1 MPRLTA
7 RNYHDV
13 KRGWWNGKW
22 YDSSWELA
30 LLVYFHDH
38 GMELTRNTRKWS
50 YKYRNKTCY
59 YQPDFL
65 DENGHYI
72 EVKGI
77 MDTRAKRKLDWFPC
91 PIQVFGAKEMKPYL
105 EYMEQAYGKDWRDRF

>member
-7 RNYHDV
+7 RNYHDI

-30 LLVYFHDH
+30 LIVFFHDH
-38 GMELTRNTRKWS
+38 SMELTRNTKKFEYVYRKR
-50 YKYRNKTCY
+50 KYY
-59 YQPDFL
+59 YQPDFI

-77 MDTRAKRKLDWFPC
+77 MDNLAKRKLEWFPC
-91 PIQVFGAKEMKPYL
+91 PIRVFGRKEIKPYI
-105 EYMEQAYGKDWRDRF
+105 EYMVQKYGKDWKNKF